1 MLWKPAIYFSS
12 VVYFTGDFQARIF
25 TTFLTKF
32 LGSSVR
38 IVTRLRAARPRSP
51 DSVHSTGS
59 SFSSPERPD
68 QARGWP
74 ILLSNGYRWSLP
86 VVKQAV
92 REAHPSRMR
101 VRGARTPLT
110 FASSCWDNYF
120 PKILGSHSS
129 VGEVQGFRYV
139 TSCRWASNSH
149 L

>member
-1 MLWKPAIYFSS
+1 MLCKICHLVVFSC
-12 VVYFTGDFQARIF
+12 VLPVDFHARIF
-25 TTFLTKF
+25 TFLTKF
-32 LGSSVR
+32 RVSSVA

-59 SFSSPERPD
+59 NFSSPERPD

-74 ILLSNGYRWSLP
+74 ILLSIEYRWSLP
-86 VVKQAV
+86 AVKQAV
-92 REAHPSRMR
+92 REDHLSRIR

-110 FASSCWDNYF
+110 LASSCWENYF
-120 PKILGSHSS
+120 SKVLGSHSS

-139 TSCRWASNSH
+139 TPCRWASNSH